1 MFLVNAAY
9 LDQDFR
15 LVRGDLEIEGGRI
28 RQVGEKLSWS
38 QNDLVVD
45 CQGYTIVPGF
55 VDVHIHGCAG
65 ADTCDGKRESI
76 DAMAEFLLTKGVT
89 SFCPTTMTVDRAE
102 IEAALLAAKACVD
115 QPGPGARVV
124 GVNMEGPF
132 IAAARKGAQKEE
144 AILPPDPELFRHFQE
159 LSGGIVRLVDIAPE
173 QPGGLAF
180 IREVKD
186 LCAVSI
192 AHTTANYD
200 QAKESFDAGITHA
213 THLFN
218 AMSGLHHRDPGVVGA
233 VFDDSRVYS
242 ELICDGFHI
251 HPAALRTAFQVL
263 GDRALVISD
272 SMRANGMPEGEPF
285 DLGGQ
290 MVTVREG
297 KATLADGTIAGSVS
311 NLHQE
316 VKNLVRFGIPL
327 EQAVKA
333 ASLIPA
339 RSIGLEEEIGSIAP
353 GKRADLVVLDENLD
367 IVAVYHEN
375 Q

>member
-28 RQVGEKLSWS
+28 RQAGEKLSWS

-89 SFCPTTMTVDRAE
+89 SFCPTTMTVERAE

-233 VFDDSRVYS
+233 VFDDSRVYA

>member
-89 SFCPTTMTVDRAE
+89 SFCPTTMTVDREE

-233 VFDDSRVYS
+233 VFDDSRVYA

-316 VKNLVRFGIPL
+316 VKNLVHFGIPL

-353 GKRADLVVLDENLD
+353 GKRADLVVLDEHLD

>member
-218 AMSGLHHRDPGVVGA
+218 AMSGLHHRKPGAVGA
-233 VFDDSRVYS
+233 VFDDSRVYA

-251 HPAALRTAFQVL
+251 HPAALRAAFQVL

-316 VKNLVRFGIPL
+316 VKNLVSFGIPL

>member
-89 SFCPTTMTVDRAE
+89 AFCPTTMTVDRAE

-233 VFDDSRVYS
+233 VFDDSRVYA

-316 VKNLVRFGIPL
+316 VKNLVSFGIPL

>member
-76 DAMAEFLLTKGVT
+76 DAMAEFLLTQGVT

-233 VFDDSRVYS
+233 VFDDSRVYA

-251 HPAALRTAFQVL
+251 HPAALRAAFQVL

-316 VKNLVRFGIPL
+316 VKNLVSFGIPL

>member
-28 RQVGEKLSWS
+28 RQAGEKLSWS

-233 VFDDSRVYS
+233 VFDDSRVYA

>member
-28 RQVGEKLSWS
+28 RQAGEKLSWS

-200 QAKESFDAGITHA
+200 QAMESFDAGITHA

-233 VFDDSRVYS
+233 VFDDSRVYA

>member
-76 DAMAEFLLTKGVT
+76 DTMAEFLLTKGVT
-89 SFCPTTMTVDRAE
+89 SFCPTTMTVDREE

-233 VFDDSRVYS
+233 VFDDSRVYA

>member
-28 RQVGEKLSWS
+28 RQAGEKLSWS

-316 VKNLVRFGIPL
+316 VKNLVSFGIPL

>member
-28 RQVGEKLSWS
+28 RQAGEKLSWS

-233 VFDDSRVYS
+233 VFDDSRVYA

-316 VKNLVRFGIPL
+316 VKNLVSFGIPL

>member
-15 LVRGDLEIEGGRI
+15 PVRGDLEIEGGRI

-173 QPGGLAF
+173 QPGGLDF

-233 VFDDSRVYS
+233 VFDDSRVYA

-297 KATLADGTIAGSVS
+297 KATLANGTIAGSVS